1 MLQFLQENWYSIIVV
16 ALAIG
21 AFMIALIKALKNKG
35 SNVIDSIK
43 EALLEAIPTW
53 AVISEELA
61 SGEDKKANVIA
72 LGIALASKMLGRKL
86 SADENTF
93 FISFITDNLE
103 KILTAPQKKLKTVE
117 KKKIKY
123 TVN

>member
-1 MLQFLQENWYSIIVV
+1 MLEFLKQNWYSLIVV

-21 AFMIALIKALKNKG
+21 AFLIALVKAMKSKG
-35 SNVIDSIK
+35 SNIFDTVK
-43 EALLEAIPTW
+43 EALLESIPTW

-86 SADENTF
+86 NADESSY
-93 FISFITDNLE
+93 FISFITEQLE
-103 KILTAPQKKLKTVE
+103 KILTAPQKKLTVTQ
-117 KKKIKY
+117 KKVSRY
-123 TVN
+123 TVR